1 MEKKKIEVRPY
12 KSSDAHDLAQ
22 IYYNTIHQVNAK
34 DYSKIQL
41 DAQAPESSGK
51 PEYWVKKLEKT
62 NPLVAISNGTIVG
75 FAEFEL
81 NGHIDCFYCHHEW
94 VGIGV
99 GTALMNAIYEIARDQ
114 NWV

>member
-41 DAQAPESSGK
+41 DA
-51 PEYWVKKLEKT
+51 
-62 NPLVAISNGTIVG
+62 
-75 FAEFEL
+75 
-81 NGHIDCFYCHHEW
+81 
-94 VGIGV
+94 
-99 GTALMNAIYEIARDQ
+99 
-114 NWV
+114 